1 MHDFLLKYLYHWTP
15 ERAIWLGGETLT
27 WDARCAGIYTGF
39 AVALLFFLII
49 SRNQSRLPLLPV
61 LVTAVVFIV
70 PMFIDLLTI
79 NLHLRV
85 ANNSIR
91 HLTGVFFGISFC
103 SFLYPAVRQLF
114 PVIIASAV
122 ITVPRILF
130 LYLIGTLVSSL
141 TLLDTLLSYYLLEI
155 SDWIGFFGLA
165 FLILTGLYRAVLF
178 PGTKMTA

>member
-39 AVALLFFLII
+39 AVALLFFLVIFK
-49 SRNQSRLPLLPV
+49 NQSRLPSVP
-61 LVTAVVFIV
+61 VFITAAILII

-85 ANNSIR
+85 ADNSIR

-114 PVIIASAV
+114 PLLRSSGR
-122 ITVPRILF
+122 ITVPWIL
-130 LYLIGTLVSSL
+130 LIYLTGASVSSL
-141 TLLDTLLSYYLLEI
+141 TLLDTLFSYYLLET
-155 SDWIGFFGLA
+155 SDWIGFSGLA
-165 FLILTGLYRAVLF
+165 LLILTGLYRAVLF
-178 PGTKMTA
+178 PGSKMTA